1 MELVFE
7 EQSIDYLRRIFSGS
21 AAQELTQ
28 ELIVPDS
35 YPDCGRI
42 VFTGAC
48 AVMRGKENLVSVQS
62 VELSQSVID
71 VPAHSA
77 MLGKLVVKTP

>member
-35 YPDCGRI
+35 YRTADALSLPARARSCAARSAG
-42 VFTGAC
+42 TGA
-48 AVMRGKENLVSVQS
+48 RW
-62 VELSQSVID
+62 
-71 VPAHSA
+71 
-77 MLGKLVVKTP
+77 